1 MEELWEFFVGEEA
14 RRYRRTFSRVGVA
27 MLAMIL
33 LPVGVQLLLQYLLLT
48 QAPALLE
55 DTMALYLISAVTT
68 YGIGFPAAMLV
79 LRTIPVERPDPDRRQ
94 LSMET
99 WVGLWLLAI
108 GWLYIANMVT
118 LSLMDVLT
126 GLRGGTPIPN
136 PVDAMGDLPV
146 AFNLVY
152 SCLLAPLC
160 EELCF
165 RGMLLRR
172 LRPWGDGFALCA
184 SALLFALVHGNLY
197 QMLYAFAVGLVLGG
211 IFLYTGNLRGCMLL
225 HAGVN
230 FVSAGL
236 LPLAGLFGETG
247 NLALA
252 MLVLVSM
259 LWALYWTFFRSRA
272 ELIDCAGR
280 IGWGDGES
288 WGHFWVNPGMT
299 LFVLVLIWVMWLT
312 MR

>member
-1 MEELWEFFVGEEA
+1 MEELWEFFAGEEA
-14 RRYRRTFSRVGVA
+14 RRYRRTFSRVGAA

-33 LPVGVQLLLQYLLLT
+33 LPVGAQLLLQGLALAW
-48 QAPALLE
+48 APALLE
-55 DTMALYLISAVTT
+55 NTVFLYGVSALTT

-79 LRTIPVERPDPDRRQ
+79 LLTLRPEGRDPERRRLNAQ
-94 LSMET
+94 T
-99 WVGLWLLAI
+99 WLGLWLLAI

-126 GLRGGTPIPN
+126 TLRGEAIPN
-136 PVDAMGDLPV
+136 PVEALGELPV
-146 AFNLVY
+146 AFNLIY
-152 SCLLAPLC
+152 SCLLAPVC

-165 RGMLLRR
+165 RWMILRR
-172 LRPWGDGFALCA
+172 LRPWGDGFAVCA

-211 IFLYTGNLRGCMLL
+211 ILLHTGSLKGCILL

-236 LPLAGLFGETG
+236 LPLASLLGESG
-247 NLALA
+247 NLLLAL
-252 MLVLVSM
+252 LVLVSM
-259 LWALYWTFFRSRA
+259 VWALYWTFFRRRA
-272 ELIDCAGR
+272 ELIDFADGTS
-280 IGWGDGES
+280 WGDGET
-288 WGHFWVNPGMT
+288 WGHFLVNPAMT
-299 LFVLVLIWVMWLT
+299 LFVLALIWIMWLT

>member
-1 MEELWEFFVGEEA
+1 MEELWEFFAGEEA

-33 LPVGVQLLLQYLLLT
+33 LPVGVQLLLQYLLLS

-55 DTMALYLISAVTT
+55 DALVPYLISAAAT
-68 YGIGFPAAMLV
+68 YLIGFPAAMLV
-79 LRTIPVERPDPDRRQ
+79 LRTAPLECPDPERQ
-94 LSMET
+94 RLNGENWAGM
-99 WVGLWLLAI
+99 WLLAT
-108 GWLYIANMVT
+108 GWLYLANIVT
-118 LSLMDVLT
+118 LSLMDALAA
-126 GLRGGTPIPN
+126 LRGEPISN
-136 PVDAMGDLPV
+136 PLDAMGDLPV
-146 AFNLVY
+146 AFNLIY
-152 SCLLAPLC
+152 SCLLAPVC

-165 RGMLLRR
+165 RWMILRR

-197 QMLYAFAVGLVLGG
+197 QMIYAFAVGLVLGG
-211 IFLYTGNLRGCMLL
+211 IVLYTGNIRGCMLL

-236 LPLAGLFGETG
+236 LPLGGLMGETG
-247 NLALA
+247 NLVLA

-259 LWALYWTFFRSRA
+259 LWALYWTFFRRRA
-272 ELIDCAGR
+272 ELIDFADGTS
-280 IGWGDGES
+280 WGDGET
-288 WGHFWVNPGMT
+288 WGHFLVNPAMT
-299 LFVLVLIWVMWLT
+299 LFVLALIWIMWLT

>member
-1 MEELWEFFVGEEA
+1 M
-14 RRYRRTFSRVGVA
+14 
-27 MLAMIL
+27 
-33 LPVGVQLLLQYLLLT
+33 
-48 QAPALLE
+48 
-55 DTMALYLISAVTT
+55 
-68 YGIGFPAAMLV
+68 
-79 LRTIPVERPDPDRRQ
+79 
-94 LSMET
+94 
-99 WVGLWLLAI
+99 GLWLLAM
-108 GWLYIANMVT
+108 GWLYIANMLT
-118 LSLMDVLT
+118 LSLMDALST
-126 GLRGGTPIPN
+126 MRGAPIPN

-152 SCLLAPLC
+152 SCLLAPVC

-197 QMLYAFAVGLVLGG
+197 QMFYAFAVGLVLEG
-211 IFLYTGNLRGCMLL
+211 IVLYTGNLRGCMLL

-259 LWALYWTFFRSRA
+259 LWALYWTFFRRRDM
-272 ELIDCAGR
+272 LIDFAGR
-280 IGWGDGES
+280 TGWGDGES
-288 WGHFWVNPGMT
+288 WGHFLVNPGMT
-299 LFVLVLIWVMWLT
+299 LFILALIWIMWLT

>member
-1 MEELWEFFVGEEA
+1 MEELWEFLTGDEA

-33 LPVGVQLLLQYLLLT
+33 LPVGVQLLLQYLLLMA
-48 QAPALLE
+48 APALLE
-55 DTMALYLISAVTT
+55 DTMVLYLISAVTT

-79 LRTIPVERPDPDRRQ
+79 LRTIPVERPDQERRQ
-94 LSMET
+94 LGMET
-99 WVGLWLLAI
+99 WVGLWLLAM
-108 GWLYIANMVT
+108 GWLYIANMLT
-118 LSLMDVLT
+118 LSLMDALAAM
-126 GLRGGTPIPN
+126 RGAPIPN

-152 SCLLAPLC
+152 SCLLDPVC

-211 IFLYTGNLRGCMLL
+211 IFLYTGNLKGCMLL
-225 HAGVN
+225 HVGVN

-259 LWALYWTFFRSRA
+259 LWALYWTFFRRRDV
-272 ELIDCAGR
+272 LIDFAGQT
-280 IGWGDGES
+280 GWGDGES
-288 WGHFWVNPGMT
+288 WGHFLVNPGMT
-299 LFVLVLIWVMWLT
+299 LFILALIWIMWLT

>member
-1 MEELWEFFVGEEA
+1 MEELWEFLTGDEA
-14 RRYRRTFSRVGVA
+14 RRYRRTFSRVGAA
-27 MLAMIL
+27 MLLMIV
-33 LPVGVQLLLQYLLLT
+33 LPVGGQLLLQYLLLMA
-48 QAPALLE
+48 APALLE
-55 DTMALYLISAVTT
+55 DTMVLYLISAVTT

-79 LRTIPVERPDPDRRQ
+79 LRTIPVEQPDPERRQ

-99 WVGLWLLAI
+99 WVGLWLLAM

-126 GLRGGTPIPN
+126 DLRGGTPIPN

-197 QMLYAFAVGLVLGG
+197 QMFYAFVVGLVLGG

-230 FVSAGL
+230 FISAAL

-247 NLALA
+247 NLALS

-259 LWALYWTFFRSRA
+259 LWALCWTFFRRRA
-272 ELIDCAGR
+272 ELIDCASR
-280 IGWGDGES
+280 MGWGDGES
-288 WGHFWVNPGMT
+288 WGHFLVNPGMT
-299 LFVLVLIWVMWLT
+299 LFVLVLIWIMWLT

>member
-55 DTMALYLISAVTT
+55 DALAPYLISAAAT
-68 YGIGFPAAMLV
+68 YLIGFPAAMLV
-79 LRTIPVERPDPDRRQ
+79 LRTAPLECPDPERQ
-94 LSMET
+94 RLNGEN
-99 WVGLWLLAI
+99 WAGLWLLAI
-108 GWLYIANMVT
+108 GWLYLANIVT
-118 LSLMDVLT
+118 LSLMDALAA
-126 GLRGGTPIPN
+126 LRGEPISN
-136 PVDAMGDLPV
+136 PLDAMGDLPV
-146 AFNLVY
+146 AFNLIY
-152 SCLLAPLC
+152 SCLLAPVC

-165 RGMLLRR
+165 RWMLLRR

-197 QMLYAFAVGLVLGG
+197 QMIYAFAVGMVLGG
-211 IFLYTGNLRGCMLL
+211 ILLRTGSIKGCILI
-225 HAGVN
+225 HAGAN

-236 LPLAGLFGETG
+236 LPLAGMMGETG
-247 NLALA
+247 NLVLA

-259 LWALYWTFFRSRA
+259 LWALYWTFFRRRA
-272 ELIDCAGR
+272 ELIDFADETS
-280 IGWGDGES
+280 WGDGET
-288 WGHFWVNPGMT
+288 WGHFLVNPGMT
-299 LFVLVLIWVMWLT
+299 LFVLALVWIMWLT

>member
-1 MEELWEFFVGEEA
+1 MEELWEFFTGEEA
-14 RRYRRTFSRVGVA
+14 RRCRRTFSRVGA
-27 MLAMIL
+27 ALLLMIV

-48 QAPALLE
+48 AAPALLE
-55 DTMALYLISAVTT
+55 DTMVLYLISAVTT
-68 YGIGFPAAMLV
+68 YGIGFPAAMLM
-79 LRTIPVERPDPDRRQ
+79 LKTIPVEEPGPERRK
-94 LSMET
+94 LGAET
-99 WVGLWLLAI
+99 WVGLWLLAM
-108 GWLYIANMVT
+108 GWLYIANMLT
-118 LSLMDVLT
+118 LSLMDALST
-126 GLRGGTPIPN
+126 MRGAPIPN

-152 SCLLAPLC
+152 SCLLAPVC

-197 QMLYAFAVGLVLGG
+197 QMFYAFAVGLVLGG
-211 IFLYTGNLRGCMLL
+211 IVLYTGNLRGCMLL

-259 LWALYWTFFRSRA
+259 LWALYWTFFRRRDM
-272 ELIDCAGR
+272 LIDFAGR
-280 IGWGDGES
+280 TGWGDGES
-288 WGHFWVNPGMT
+288 WGHFLVNPGMT
-299 LFVLVLIWVMWLT
+299 LFILALIWIMWLT